1 MLNFFLF
8 LAKGIML
15 TEARRGGRF
24 SGEGACCFYAYFVR
38 ITILSELFGKG
49 GFKKWIGFRNGWA
62 LEMDKILW
70 KGIGL

>member
-15 TEARRGGRF
+15 TEALRGGGF
-24 SGEGACCFYAYFVR
+24 SWEGACYFYAYFVR

-49 GFKKWIGFRNGWA
+49 GCKKWIGFYGRG
-62 LEMDKILW
+62 
-70 KGIGL
+70 